1 MNYITKSFN
10 ISELTILKTTQLKE
24 FKESLLPCN
33 CQICGKPLTSS
44 DVLDHQHM
52 TSKEIIG
59 ENGAGLIRGLL
70 CSNCNVFLGK
80 IENASKRFG
89 IKDLPSALQNII
101 IYLTQDN
108 LPFIHPNESKRLK
121 IPFKKSDYNKLV
133 KFLKLKNRKIK
144 IKYSKFLT
152 DKIKSEILKYFK
164 SLDEFYEL
172 KTSDF
177 QKFINSPNL
186 SKL

>member
-1 MNYITKSFN
+1 
-10 ISELTILKTTQLKE
+10 
-24 FKESLLPCN
+24 
-33 CQICGKPLTSS
+33 
-44 DVLDHQHM
+44 M

-101 IYLTQDN
+101 TYLTQDN

-144 IKYSKFLT
+144 IKYSNFLT